1 MKRSALLGLAAAAI
15 VCGLSALS
23 ARADTVSFTLGTANI
38 SGFTG
43 PYASVLVNRTSTTT
57 ATLTFT
63 SLVNGGDIYLLG
75 GQGSVA
81 ANINA
86 SSWTLGTITGTNAGS
101 GFTPGPWSNG
111 GAANED
117 GFGSFNQ
124 TIDSFDGY
132 THSSDTISFSVT
144 NNSGTWAT
152 AANVLAAN
160 ASGYTAA
167 IHMFATTSPAV
178 STNGAINTGYA
189 TNGSVGTPVP
199 VPAAVWGGMS
209 MLGLLGVGS
218 KVRKKWR
225 G

>member
-1 MKRSALLGLAAAAI
+1 MKRSVFFSLATAVL
-15 VCGLSALS
+15 VCGVSAVS

-63 SLVNGGDIYLLG
+63 SLVNGGDIYLMG
-75 GQGSVA
+75 GQGVVA
-81 ANINA
+81 ANFNA
-86 SSWTLGTITGTNAGS
+86 TSWTLGTITGSNSGS
-101 GFTPGPWSNG
+101 GFTPGTWSNG

-124 TIDSFDGY
+124 TIDAFDGY
-132 THSSDTISFSVT
+132 QHSSDTISFSVT

-152 AANVLAAN
+152 AGNVLAAN
-160 ASGYTAA
+160 AGGYTAA

-199 VPAAVWGGMS
+199 LPAAVWGGMS
-209 MLGLLGVGS
+209 MLGLLGVGA
-218 KVRKKWR
+218 KVRKKQR
-225 G
+225 A